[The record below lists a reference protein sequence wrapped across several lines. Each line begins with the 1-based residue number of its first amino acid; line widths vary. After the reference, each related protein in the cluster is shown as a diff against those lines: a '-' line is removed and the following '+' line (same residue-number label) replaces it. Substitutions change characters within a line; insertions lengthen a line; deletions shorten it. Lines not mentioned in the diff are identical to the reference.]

1 MKNYNTKLNLVPQSK
16 GPKKLNWNIRDHSFE
31 YNYFGEALAHL
42 KIAGHQTR
50 ISKYVVEFLLSS
62 FGLDFLLLLLLLL
75 FPKNFVPKV
84 LKAVEINANH
94 DQRSVLQSKG
104 KTTTN

>member
-1 MKNYNTKLNLVPQSK
+1 MKGAQKVK
-16 GPKKLNWNIRDHSFE
+16 DRKVRFDHTIV
-31 YNYFGEALAHL
+31 YYFWEALAHL

>member
-1 MKNYNTKLNLVPQSK
+1 MFLKARD
-16 GPKKLNWNIRDHSFE
+16 PKKLNRNIRDHSFE

>member
-16 GPKKLNWNIRDHSFE
+16 GPKKLNWNIRDHTIE

>member
-16 GPKKLNWNIRDHSFE
+16 GPKNLNWNIRDHTFE

-50 ISKYVVEFLLSS
+50 ISKYVVVEFLLGS
-62 FGLDFLLLLLLLL
+62 FGLDFLSSSSALA
-75 FPKNFVPKV
+75 FVSKKLCAKGP
-84 LKAVEINANH
+84 
-94 DQRSVLQSKG
+94 QSCG
-104 KTTTN
+104 N